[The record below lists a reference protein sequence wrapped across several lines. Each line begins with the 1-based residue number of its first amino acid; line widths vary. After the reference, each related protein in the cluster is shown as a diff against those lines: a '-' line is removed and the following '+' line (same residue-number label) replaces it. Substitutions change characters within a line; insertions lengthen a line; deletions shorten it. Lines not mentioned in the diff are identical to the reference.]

1 MSNFNLKCLD
11 KTCNGDLVIKYD
23 AKKINY
29 DDVNFNCT
37 TDTYKNPKSMFVKNV
52 RSYFQS

>member
-37 TDTYKNPKSMFVKNV
+37 TDTYKKTQNLCL
-52 RSYFQS
+52 